1 MMNKKGLI
9 NIALIFFL
17 VGFFAETVW
26 GLRLNDDQV
35 YGYNCVR
42 LLSSNYRI
50 GKKVALTFDDVPNM
64 YTQKILKI
72 LRNYRIKA
80 TFFMVG
86 YQVNNNPDL
95 AREIV
100 SHGHEIGNHS
110 YSHRWDGGK
119 TIDVLLQD
127 IEKAESC
134 IMETTGQM
142 PLYLRPPGG
151 LIDENIKKA
160 CGMSGYG
167 IVLWTVDSRDWFH
180 TNNRQAILDNVLNN
194 VKSGSII
201 LLHSLFQTVDVLPEI
216 IETLQKRGYQIGPVS
231 SIMSQ

>member
-1 MMNKKGLI
+1 MINKKGLVCI
-9 NIALIFFL
+9 SLIFFL
-17 VGFFAETVW
+17 IVIFVEIAW

-100 SHGHEIGNHS
+100 NHGHEIGNHS
-110 YSHRWDGGK
+110 YTHRWSGGK
-119 TIDVLLQD
+119 SVDELLEDID
-127 IEKAESC
+127 KAEKC
-134 IMETTGQM
+134 IVETTGQI

-180 TNNRQAILDNVLNN
+180 TDNRQAILDNVLNN
-194 VKSGSII
+194 AKSGSII
-201 LLHSLFQTVDVLPEI
+201 LLHSLSKTVDVLPEI
-216 IETLQKRGYQIGPVS
+216 IETLHKRGYQIEPVS
-231 SIMSQ
+231 NLMSQ

>member
-1 MMNKKGLI
+1 M
-9 NIALIFFL
+9 
-17 VGFFAETVW
+17 
-26 GLRLNDDQV
+26 
-35 YGYNCVR
+35 
-42 LLSSNYRI
+42 
-50 GKKVALTFDDVPNM
+50 
-64 YTQKILKI
+64 
-72 LRNYRIKA
+72 
-80 TFFMVG
+80 
-86 YQVNNNPDL
+86 
-95 AREIV
+95 
-100 SHGHEIGNHS
+100 GN
-110 YSHRWDGGK
+110 
-119 TIDVLLQD
+119 
-127 IEKAESC
+127 
-134 IMETTGQM
+134 TGQM